1 MSSFKLNPGSKE
13 IDSIGSFSQKATN
26 MLKQFSKNFF
36 GGSSATGAGAATTNK
51 KLNTPK
57 RAKYS
62 LNAQNFFDSI
72 DNAKHEQEFNKRTR
86 KFDSIMNAY
95 KNSKK

>member
-1 MSSFKLNPGSKE
+1 MPYNLKPGSKE
-13 IDSIGSFSQKATN
+13 IDSIGSFSQKAAN

-36 GGSSATGAGAATTNK
+36 GGSGASGSEAATTKK

-57 RAKYS
+57 RPKYS
-62 LNAQNFFDSI
+62 LGAQNFFDSI

-86 KFDSIMNAY
+86 EFDSIMNAAK
-95 KNSKK
+95 KNKK

>member
-1 MSSFKLNPGSKE
+1 MPYNLSPGTKE

-36 GGSSATGAGAATTNK
+36 GGSGASGAGAATTKK

-57 RAKYS
+57 RPKYS
-62 LNAQNFFDSI
+62 LGAENFFDSI
-72 DNAKHEQEFNKRTR
+72 HNAKREQEFNKRTR
-86 KFDSIMNAY
+86 EFDSIMNIDK
-95 KNSKK
+95 KNKK